1 MKEGDF
7 IRLDYDAFVKETDQI
22 VDTTH
27 EEVAKEN
34 DIYDER
40 VKYEPIAVI
49 VGSGQVIKGLDEE
62 LKKSEVGEEKEVDIP
77 AEEAFGERDPKL
89 VEVMPMNKILSLPE
103 FRKGDKYPV
112 EGMELMINN
121 RPGIISRIF
130 AGRVRIDFN
139 HRWAGKTIHYK
150 FKITS
155 EIDNKEEKLRAIIEA
170 DFRTP
175 DEFQIDFKDDETVD
189 ITLPDMVKLDNSW
202 AMAKFKLVSDLR
214 SHLGLTT
221 IRFIEEYV
229 KKEEPPEEE
238 SEEEKSPEEEKEAD
252 TEDETSEEG
261 SEEKSEEEE
270 SSVPEKEEEEPEES
284 SEDEE
289 KE

>member
-7 IRLDYDAFVKETDQI
+7 IRLDYDAFVKETEQI

-34 DIYDER
+34 DVYDER

-49 VGSGQVIKGLDEE
+49 VGSGQLIKGLDEK
-62 LKKSEVGEEKEVDIP
+62 LKDSEVGEEKEVDIP
-77 AEEAFGERDPKL
+77 DSKAFGERDPKL
-89 VEVMPMNKILSLPE
+89 VDVMPMNKILSLPE

-112 EGMELMINN
+112 EGMEIMINN
-121 RPGIISRIF
+121 RPGIINRIF
-130 AGRVRIDFN
+130 AGRVRVDFN

-150 FKITS
+150 YKIT
-155 EIDNKEEKLRAIIEA
+155 EKIEEREEKLRALIEA
-170 DFRTP
+170 DFHSA
-175 DEFQIDFKDDETVD
+175 DEFVVEFIDDDTVN

-214 SHLGLTT
+214 SHLDLTT

-229 KKEEPPEEE
+229 KKEEEP
-238 SEEEKSPEEEKEAD
+238 SEEEGSKEEGPKKDDEESKEDNSEKEGSD
-252 TEDETSEEG
+252 EKTEDEEPDGGSSG
-261 SEEKSEEEE
+261 SEEQ
-270 SSVPEKEEEEPEES
+270 
-284 SEDEE
+284 
-289 KE
+289 